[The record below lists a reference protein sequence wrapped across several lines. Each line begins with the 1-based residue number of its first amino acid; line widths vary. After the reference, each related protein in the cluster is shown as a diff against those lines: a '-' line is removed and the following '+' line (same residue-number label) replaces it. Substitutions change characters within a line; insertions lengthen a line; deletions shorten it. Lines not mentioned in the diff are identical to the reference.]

1 MSINTKNRGLTFLET
16 IASLAIILLV
26 SSFLFLKMIK
36 INEKLDIEKN
46 RRLIQT
52 IFLKYTNKSFYEK
65 KRYLIEINFLENFLI
80 ITQNKLPIEK
90 IILSNKLKYEIPY
103 EKKRNPKFN
112 VETTNTGNLSKAFTI
127 YIFGY
132 KNQVENRIAFYIFK
146 KERILKI
153 NTYLNNSL
161 KDVNY
166 NNILEYH
173 YSLEGENREGWKEE
187 EEN

>member
-1 MSINTKNRGLTFLET
+1 MIVIKKIKGLTFLET
-16 IASLAIILLV
+16 IVSLTIILLV
-26 SSFLFLKMIK
+26 SSFLFLKITK

-52 IFLKYTNKSFYEK
+52 TFLKYTSKSFYEK
-65 KRYLIEINFLENFLI
+65 KRYLIEINFLENNLI
-80 ITQNKLPIEK
+80 ITQNKLPVEK

-112 VETTNTGNLSKAFTI
+112 VETTKTGNLSKSFTM

-132 KNQVENRIAFYIFK
+132 KNQVKNRIAFYIFK
-146 KERILKI
+146 KEKILKI

-173 YSLEGENREGWKEE
+173 YSIEGENRTGWKEE
-187 EEN
+187 NYN